1 MLIGP
6 SRWAPTSILKID
18 AVTTITRQPI
28 VSPLLSIR
36 EAAAYLNIGFS
47 SIYEKMGTDL
57 QAVKIGRRRF
67 ILRESCDALIARGIE
82 PMNPR
87 ASRRRRAA

>member
-1 MLIGP
+1 LWRVLIGT

-47 SIYEKMGTDL
+47 
-57 QAVKIGRRRF
+57 
-67 ILRESCDALIARGIE
+67 
-82 PMNPR
+82 
-87 ASRRRRAA
+87 

>member
-1 MLIGP
+1 
-6 SRWAPTSILKID
+6 
-18 AVTTITRQPI
+18 
-28 VSPLLSIR
+28 
-36 EAAAYLNIGFS
+36 
-47 SIYEKMGTDL
+47 MGTDL

-82 PMNPR
+82 PMNSR